1 MQGWRELLKGW
12 ANLQSSSVVCKGGG
26 SYWKLGGGAYLIYKA
41 EIKTHDSELRG
52 QEEAAVR
59 DE

>member
-1 MQGWRELLKGW
+1 MQGNKELLHSEIKIFVVSSLNMALKGI
-12 ANLQSSSVVCKGGG
+12 AKIN
-26 SYWKLGGGAYLIYKA
+26 
-41 EIKTHDSELRG
+41 KTHDSELRG